1 MRTGRDDRARIPQRC
16 NLAGGVGRRILNQ
29 RACVAH
35 ASSLGRM
42 LPDDQRYDGLLR
54 TGDANVVGR
63 LLLLRPAYLAD
74 QDDDL
79 RMRISEEQIRQS
91 TKLMPWTGSPPI
103 PIVSDWPRPAAVS
116 WLMTS
121 LVNYADRDT
130 TPIVPRY
137 ARSVAMT
144 PT

>member
-1 MRTGRDDRARIPQRC
+1 MRTGRDDRARIPQRR

-35 ASSLGRM
+35 ASSRGSM

-54 TGDANVVGR
+54 IGAANVVGR

-79 RMRISEEQIRQS
+79 RMRISEEQLQAIDEAHAMDGVSPDPDRLRLAEACGRELADDFARQ
-91 TKLMPWTGSPPI
+91 
-103 PIVSDWPRPAAVS
+103 
-116 WLMTS
+116 
-121 LVNYADRDT
+121 
-130 TPIVPRY
+130 
-137 ARSVAMT
+137 
-144 PT
+144 